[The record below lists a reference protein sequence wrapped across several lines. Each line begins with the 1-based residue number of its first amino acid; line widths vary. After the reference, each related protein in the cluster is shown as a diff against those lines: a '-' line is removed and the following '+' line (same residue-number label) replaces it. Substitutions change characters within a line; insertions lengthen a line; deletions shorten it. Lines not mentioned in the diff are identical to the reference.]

1 MKILKR
7 YEKMAAWRITKCLQA
22 PPVARKQTPNAKAG
36 CADCIFIGV
45 LCCYQ
50 HLQPLAW
57 ISYDFSLPNG
67 RADTFIKEDD
77 RPCVAEK
84 WVNRPGCCE
93 QDKFCAVSFNNPVP
107 TFVWSFEELN
117 FAEWQKLGRI
127 SSAPMSN
134 RSNAFRSALLHQLLS
149 ALTPRA
155 TAVPK
160 SREWIMMNNA
170 SPPQAISRALG
181 MRLSLQG
188 YNCIDINRT
197 CLHHLCHRCSMS
209 VHVNARSACKI
220 FTRTAQRHELFDP
233 SAYKWPAVG
242 WIRPKTWVRKWPF
255 PAGNSGPLQATDPCA
270 RKTAVSACLPVE
282 CCLWD
287 GSAALSNRL
296 ETILFFPQQQSFAM
310 GSLARSGAIRCSFN
324 TRFRTR
330 FRKFPV
336 QVLGEVPEGSG
347 EDTCWGSEGFCAVPE
362 GSGADTLW
370 GSRGFRCRYLVR
382 FRKFPV
388 QVLGEVPEGCG
399 DTWLGSRGFCCR

>member
-1 MKILKR
+1 MQHVSSCQC
-7 YEKMAAWRITKCLQA
+7 AFCLQNIHSHSSKTRA
-22 PPVARKQTPNAKAG
+22 LRPFG
-36 CADCIFIGV
+36 
-45 LCCYQ
+45 
-50 HLQPLAW
+50 LQMA
-57 ISYDFSLPNG
+57 SRRMNSTKD
-67 RADTFIKEDD
+67 
-77 RPCVAEK
+77 
-84 WVNRPGCCE
+84 
-93 QDKFCAVSFNNPVP
+93 
-107 TFVWSFEELN
+107 
-117 FAEWQKLGRI
+117 
-127 SSAPMSN
+127 
-134 RSNAFRSALLHQLLS
+134 LS
-149 ALTPRA
+149 AQVA
-155 TAVPK
+155 
-160 SREWIMMNNA
+160 
-170 SPPQAISRALG
+170 
-181 MRLSLQG
+181 
-188 YNCIDINRT
+188 
-197 CLHHLCHRCSMS
+197 
-209 VHVNARSACKI
+209 
-220 FTRTAQRHELFDP
+220 
-233 SAYKWPAVG
+233 
-242 WIRPKTWVRKWPF
+242 F